1 VTERATL
8 AVQLAEATRIVAR
21 VATGTSLAGEFSRL
35 SNEARESRG
44 ALIDLT
50 HGTLRR
56 YGRVQAI
63 VGILARRGRPEPI
76 VEALLWCAIYAL
88 ESGRY
93 RDHTVVDQ
101 AVKACGLIER
111 WPVKGFVN
119 AMLRGF
125 LRERASIESQLAAD
139 PQAVHQ
145 HPLWWIEALRSA
157 YPEEWGAI
165 LAAGNGHPPMALRV
179 NARRIDIGDYQA
191 KLARED
197 IGAQRVDSGLVLD
210 TPVPVER
217 LPGFAAGEV
226 SVQDLGAQ
234 RAVPCLDVK
243 DGMRVLDACAAPGGK
258 SAHILELADVSLTA
272 LDVDATRAARIAP
285 NLERLGL
292 EASIKVGDAAQ
303 PATWWD
309 GAPFDRILAD
319 VPCTASG
326 IVRRHPDIKWLRRQ
340 GDLASF
346 ARDQRTIVASL
357 WPLLAPG
364 GKLLYATCS
373 VFAQENDDVIAG
385 FVGVEHAARRAPPAD
400 GLPAQWLPDAQH
412 DGFFYAVIEKQP

>member
-1 VTERATL
+1 LAITRQSSRARTS
-8 AVQLAEATRIVAR
+8 AR
-21 VATGTSLAGEFSRL
+21 
-35 SNEARESRG
+35 
-44 ALIDLT
+44 
-50 HGTLRR
+50 
-56 YGRVQAI
+56 
-63 VGILARRGRPEPI
+63 
-76 VEALLWCAIYAL
+76 
-88 ESGRY
+88 
-93 RDHTVVDQ
+93 
-101 AVKACGLIER
+101 
-111 WPVKGFVN
+111 
-119 AMLRGF
+119 
-125 LRERASIESQLAAD
+125 
-139 PQAVHQ
+139 
-145 HPLWWIEALRSA
+145 
-157 YPEEWGAI
+157 
-165 LAAGNGHPPMALRV
+165 
-179 NARRIDIGDYQA
+179 
-191 KLARED
+191 
-197 IGAQRVDSGLVLD
+197 
-210 TPVPVER
+210 
-217 LPGFAAGEV
+217 EV

-234 RAVPCLDVK
+234 RAAPCLDVK